1 MGTLVAG
8 FAMVTVFGM
17 GQSSLGG
24 LATIAAM
31 TGFFTNASVVGFY
44 ALIANAF
51 PAEVR
56 GSGTGIVIGI
66 GRGGAALGPILAG
79 FLFTAGFNLQTVSV
93 AMGAGALVAA
103 AALVFL
109 GPVLKRHNLPSSI

>member
-1 MGTLVAG
+1 
-8 FAMVTVFGM
+8 
-17 GQSSLGG
+17 
-24 LATIAAM
+24 
-31 TGFFTNASVVGFY
+31 
-44 ALIANAF
+44 
-51 PAEVR
+51 
-56 GSGTGIVIGI
+56 
-66 GRGGAALGPILAG
+66 LAG